1 VLHDLCQKVLDAC
14 RRHGKIPVA
23 HTADPDDAV
32 QWAGEGFQLVNVTS
46 DTHLVQQ
53 GAMETLK
60 ILNKGAQRTT
70 RPSTTSTGG

>member
-1 VLHDLCQKVLDAC
+1 
-14 RRHGKIPVA
+14 
-23 HTADPDDAV
+23 
-32 QWAGEGFQLVNVTS
+32 LVNVTS

>member
-1 VLHDLCQKVLDAC
+1 
-14 RRHGKIPVA
+14 VA

-60 ILNKGAQRTT
+60 ILTKGRSGRQGLDHFDRRLRA
-70 RPSTTSTGG
+70 SL